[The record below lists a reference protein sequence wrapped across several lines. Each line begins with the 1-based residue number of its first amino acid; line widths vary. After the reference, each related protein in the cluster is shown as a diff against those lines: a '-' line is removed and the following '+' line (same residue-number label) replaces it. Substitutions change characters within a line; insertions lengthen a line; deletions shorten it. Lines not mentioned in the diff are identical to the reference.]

1 MNLGCVFI
9 YVFFRF
15 FQQCLVVL
23 LYKSSPLL
31 IAKYFFDAGI
41 FLIRLF
47 IVIVSKMIFF
57 IFTQFKRH
65 FNFKLDFILTH
76 GLLRLT
82 SFQILGFSSYLFV
95 IILYYFCLHH
105 LGDHSLNFFLAKVS
119 NILKM
124 GENGILYNSHLP
136 DSSVIQILLYL
147 LYLYSLFLLSWVKY
161 FEANARYLVIST
173 I

>member
-1 MNLGCVFI
+1 
-9 YVFFRF
+9 
-15 FQQCLVVL
+15 
-23 LYKSSPLL
+23 
-31 IAKYFFDAGI
+31 
-41 FLIRLF
+41 
-47 IVIVSKMIFF
+47 MIFF

-65 FNFKLDFILTH
+65 FNCKLDFILTH

-82 SFQILGFSSYLFV
+82 SFQILDFSSYLFV
-95 IILYYFCLHH
+95 IILYYFCFHH

-147 LYLYSLFLLSWVKY
+147 LYYTLYSYSLGLSILKQMPGILSFQPYSPKNLYVLKY
-161 FEANARYLVIST
+161 GHYITTGLYLV
-173 I
+173 